1 VKIWRTLLLLAAA
14 IACAPL
20 AAAADD
26 AVVAKIN
33 GVDIKQSDLDFA
45 ASEVGA
51 QLANFPPADRRRM
64 LLQFVIENELMA
76 EAATQAALESGP
88 TFDDRLKYHG
98 RCATPITTRACAAP
112 SPRRRPRRSSM
123 RRSPG

>member
-1 VKIWRTLLLLAAA
+1 MKTWRTLLLLAAA

-20 AAAADD
+20 AAVADD

-33 GVDIKQSDLDFA
+33 GNDIKQSDLDFA

-76 EAATQAALESGP
+76 EAATPG
-88 TFDDRLKYHG
+88 
-98 RCATPITTRACAAP
+98 CARERPEL
-112 SPRRRPRRSSM
+112 RRPAEI
-123 RRSPG
+123 SPAPGAS